1 MGYDS
6 VAHKADTHVPEDLF
20 EKVGGLWQNIN
31 EVTRTEDA
39 GERQDDCLILEY
51 DSVYIPE
58 GADCLVIDADALA
71 QSTMDVYLDGVHHAS
86 LSCRNSMICPVPVI
100 IRAGL
105 PRQRRKMHRTAE
117 VFVICRFLWRIL
129 ERQAAKQCSGF
140 VVRAMCGS
148 AAGDSRR
155 LRRTDGSYCEGIC
168 IRACRM
174 QIQQKQ
180 YTQKRG

>member
-1 MGYDS
+1 MTAFIS
-6 VAHKADTHVPEDLF
+6 RRERTVWWSMRMHWRRVP
-20 EKVGGLWQNIN
+20 WMCIW
-31 EVTRTEDA
+31 T
-39 GERQDDCLILEY
+39 
-51 DSVYIPE
+51 
-58 GADCLVIDADALA
+58 
-71 QSTMDVYLDGVHHAS
+71 AS
-86 LSCRNSMICPVPVI
+86 IMHPLSCRNSMICPVPVI

-105 PRQRRKMHRTAE
+105 PRQRRRMHRTAE

-180 YTQKRG
+180 YTRKRGRYGNKFYLERT